1 MAQTPADIWEK
12 DEWEK
17 ILYLRR
23 RCSVLGSVGN
33 HVNHSAAGK
42 TASTIDAAHELFFFL
57 HLLLS
62 PHPGLQPQWP
72 SLWHP
77 PSLSLPPPSS
87 FSIVCA
93 VSSLPPMMPAA
104 TAEEVAFPLPSL
116 GTIDACPPSS
126 EDREE
131 SWVTCLNDLALVTN
145 TSFRERRNTEVLL
158 EMKQREN
165 STMHII

>member
-12 DEWEK
+12 DDWEK

-23 RCSVLGSVGN
+23 RCRVLGSVGN

-42 TASTIDAAHELFFFL
+42 TASTIDAAHELLFFFL

-62 PHPGLQPQWP
+62 PHPGLQSQSP
-72 SLWHP
+72 SRWHP

-87 FSIVCA
+87 FSIVCV

-116 GTIDACPPSS
+116 GTIDTYPPTPHPPAPVWRPWRVMSY
-126 EDREE
+126 
-131 SWVTCLNDLALVTN
+131 
-145 TSFRERRNTEVLL
+145 LL
-158 EMKQREN
+158 KWLGFGDK
-165 STMHII
+165 HII